1 MPDAVTLD
9 PHAQALAPCIPVVG
23 LKAQT
28 QRLKPLLDARIAAV
42 IEHGAF
48 VNGPEIDELES
59 VLAARAGVSHCVAV
73 DSGTVALVIAL
84 MGEGVGAGDAV
95 FVPTF
100 TYMATASAVL
110 LVGAT
115 PVFVDAD
122 ERTFMI
128 DPLALERTLAHI
140 EREGRLRPRAVI
152 PVDLFGLP
160 ADYKRIA
167 EIADRR
173 DLAVIADAAQSF
185 GARQGGQP
193 VGALAPITAT
203 SFFPTKPL
211 SCFGD
216 GGALFTDDDDRA
228 ARWRSLRAHGVDKDP
243 KIAMRHGLNGRLDTL
258 QAAVLL
264 AKLTI
269 FDQELAERE
278 QLARR
283 YDDRLAGVVRLP
295 PRPADARSAWAI
307 YSLLVDERD
316 RVAADLAAAGVPT
329 SVYYPYPL
337 HRQPA
342 YAHLVSASQSLPV
355 AEELSRRII
364 SLPFH
369 PYLDEQAADR
379 VCDALIAAIRG

>member
-1 MPDAVTLD
+1 MSDAVTFD
-9 PHAQALAPCIPVVG
+9 QQGQAHAPSIPLVG

-48 VNGPEIDELES
+48 VNGPEIDELETA
-59 VLAARAGVSHCVAV
+59 LAARAGVGHCVAV

-115 PVFVDAD
+115 PVFVDVD

-128 DPLALERTLAHI
+128 DSLALERTMSRI
-140 EREGRLRPRAVI
+140 ERQGRLRPRAAI

-160 ADYKRIA
+160 ADYPRIA
-167 EIADRR
+167 AIAQTRGM
-173 DLAVIADAAQSF
+173 AIIADAAQSF
-185 GARQGGQP
+185 GARQGGRR

-216 GGALFTDDDDRA
+216 GGALFSDDDARA
-228 ARWRSLRAHGVDKDP
+228 ERWRSLRAHGVDKDP
-243 KIAMRHGLNGRLDTL
+243 KIAVRHGLNGRMDTL

-269 FDQELAERE
+269 FDQELEARE

-283 YDDRLAGVVRLP
+283 YDQRLAGVVRVP
-295 PRPADARSAWAI
+295 PRPADVRSAWAS
-307 YSLLVDERD
+307 YSILVDERD
-316 RVAADLAAAGVPT
+316 RVAEDLAAVGVPT
-329 SVYYPYPL
+329 SVHYPHPL

-342 YAHLVSASQSLPV
+342 YAHLVSASQSLPA
-355 AEELSRRII
+355 AEEISRRII

-369 PYLDEQAADR
+369 PYVNERAADR
-379 VCDALIAAIRG
+379 VCDALITAVRG

>member
-1 MPDAVTLD
+1 
-9 PHAQALAPCIPVVG
+9 
-23 LKAQT
+23 
-28 QRLKPLLDARIAAV
+28 
-42 IEHGAF
+42 
-48 VNGPEIDELES
+48 
-59 VLAARAGVSHCVAV
+59 
-73 DSGTVALVIAL
+73 
-84 MGEGVGAGDAV
+84 
-95 FVPTF
+95 
-100 TYMATASAVL
+100 
-110 LVGAT
+110 
-115 PVFVDAD
+115 
-122 ERTFMI
+122 
-128 DPLALERTLAHI
+128 
-140 EREGRLRPRAVI
+140 
-152 PVDLFGLP
+152 
-160 ADYKRIA
+160 
-167 EIADRR
+167 
-173 DLAVIADAAQSF
+173 
-185 GARQGGQP
+185 
-193 VGALAPITAT
+193 
-203 SFFPTKPL
+203 
-211 SCFGD
+211 
-216 GGALFTDDDDRA
+216 
-228 ARWRSLRAHGVDKDP
+228 
-243 KIAMRHGLNGRLDTL
+243 MRHGLNGRLDTL